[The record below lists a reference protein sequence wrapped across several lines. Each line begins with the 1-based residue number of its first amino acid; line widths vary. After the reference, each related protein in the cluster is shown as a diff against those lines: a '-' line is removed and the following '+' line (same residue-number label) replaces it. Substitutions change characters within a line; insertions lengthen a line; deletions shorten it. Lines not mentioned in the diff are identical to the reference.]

1 MPGEYFSG
9 KDAHLAI
16 EDSSSPPNM
25 TVLSDIFDV
34 VSVDTN
40 PTTDRF
46 IVKPYKATR
55 AVSIAGHTQEL
66 WTIRGP
72 LTAEAVSFFQPMAN
86 TTLGKARAYIWGPYN
101 NTDGNLKFEGTLDV
115 LDFIEHG
122 PVNADGV
129 PEFSCTVSI
138 LTKTAGTFV
147 GGS

>member
-16 EDSSSPPNM
+16 EDSASPPAM
-25 TVLSDIFDV
+25 TVLSDEFDV
-34 VSVDTN
+34 TSVDTN
-40 PTTDRF
+40 PSTDRF
-46 IVKPYKATR
+46 TVKPYKAPR

-72 LTAEAVSFFQPMAN
+72 LTAEAVAFFQPMSN
-86 TTLGKARAYIWGPYN
+86 TTLGKAKNYIWGPYN
-101 NTDGNLKFEGTLDV
+101 NTDGALKFEGTLDV

-138 LTKTAGTFV
+138 LTKTAGTFA